1 MFKFRMWPVLATGVL
16 VLSVGSYA
24 IADDDDDED
33 ENEVSVEIEAT
44 NDAGFKLEVEAE
56 GTSLGFIDEFDGFPP
71 SSVGDLSGEA
81 KLTDPDGNECEVRI
95 GASQNGIG
103 RTPGGGT
110 IPRLLLFSEFG
121 VPLIQISH
129 NASMDVR
136 INRTGK
142 LLFLPCDVGVTS
154 PPAARRPIQFP
165 GDQTEVEIEED
176 S

>member
-1 MFKFRMWPVLATGVL
+1 MIKFRIWPVLATGVL

-44 NDAGFKLEVEAE
+44 NDAGFRLEVEAE

-71 SSVGDLSGEA
+71 SSVGDLRGEA

-95 GASQNGIG
+95 GASQNGLG
-103 RTPGGGT
+103 FNPGNGTT
-110 IPRLLLFSEFG
+110 IPRLLLFSEIGFRL
-121 VPLIQISH
+121 VVISH
-129 NASMDVR
+129 NASMTVR
-136 INRTGK
+136 VAGGPGK
-142 LLFLPCDVGVTS
+142 SLFRDLGCNVG
-154 PPAARRPIQFP
+154 PPMAPITFP